1 MLRRLSL
8 GNRLALASAGLVI
21 SAIALLGWAISHEVE
36 DHLHDLI
43 GSSLAETA
51 YQMADKLDRSMA
63 ARVHEVQ
70 LLQDVHALTA
80 EIDHA
85 HMRELIEQLQASYEV
100 ASWIGITDP
109 AGTVIA
115 ATDGLLEGN
124 NIAHRPVFLQG
135 RQALWVGDVHEA
147 VMLAQLL
154 PNPSGEAIKFVD
166 VAAPLYGEDGEFA
179 GVLAVH
185 LSWAWA
191 EKLKASMLSP
201 REKSQDIEV
210 VVVSSDGTVLL
221 GPHDL
226 LGAPLT
232 SLASEGTFGSI
243 GSDWSV
249 ETWPDGKDYLTGQA
263 SSDGE
268 GVFPGLGW
276 TVLTRRPVEAAF
288 APLRTLQVEIAVGG
302 LIVALFVALAGW
314 GMLSR
319 LSAPLARLSRAADE
333 VRKGA
338 GANTIPLELSS
349 PELARLSRSL
359 RSMVGQILNQRQ
371 AIDELQDIAN
381 ADPLTGLPNR
391 AYLTRHLE
399 QRLGKAR
406 QLQRSIAFLYM
417 DLDGFKRVNDTY
429 GHYAGDWLLI
439 EVAKRLRDCLRGE
452 DVAIRFGGD
461 EFVLIVEADSDK
473 ARWLVQMVG
482 KRVIQAVSA
491 PVMLPDG
498 QQVSVGAS
506 IGVALWPEQAE
517 TPDEVMAFADS
528 ALYAAKA
535 AGKGRIFLY
544 GSEGQTQALT

>member
-8 GNRLALASAGLVI
+8 GNRLALASASLVI

-36 DHLHDLI
+36 DHSHDLI

-268 GVFPGLGW
+268 GFFPGLGW

-498 QQVSVGAS
+498 QQASVGAS